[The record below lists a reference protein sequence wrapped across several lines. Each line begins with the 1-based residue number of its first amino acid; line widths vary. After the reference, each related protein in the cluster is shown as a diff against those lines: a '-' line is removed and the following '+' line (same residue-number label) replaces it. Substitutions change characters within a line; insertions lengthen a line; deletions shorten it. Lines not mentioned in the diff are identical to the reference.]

1 MSRAQ
6 TLVLALLVLHVLLGV
21 LALVIGR
28 GEHKSAALRWWGA
41 GLLIYALGL
50 VVTQAG
56 IVGARSVALTVGNG
70 LITAAPVLC
79 AIGVLMH
86 TRMRLHFGWISAG
99 VAATVLVLGWNNFS
113 YSPTPLI
120 NMTAPS
126 VMAVVMFLLAAF
138 VILRE
143 GPRES
148 SMANQ
153 FLAAIMVVAVATWVM
168 RVTAM
173 YTAMQGSED
182 LSRIDAIV
190 SFFAIAQMVTG
201 VGATL
206 ALFWIDVRLMQ
217 AELSRVA
224 HTDALTGLP
233 NRRAILQRFQ
243 EEVARASRRKEK
255 FAVAILD
262 LDHFKRVNDTR
273 GHAVGDEML
282 KAAAAAFTAAKRD
295 EDILARIGGE
305 EFLVV
310 LASCRSTEGA
320 AQAAERMREAL
331 SKVELRAGGEILT
344 MTASGGVALYPDEGA
359 DWDSLFTA
367 ADRRLYA
374 AKGAG
379 RNVVVASE

>member
-1 MSRAQ
+1 
-6 TLVLALLVLHVLLGV
+6 VFALLVLHVLLGA

-41 GLLIYALGL
+41 GLLVYALGL

-56 IVGARSVALTVGNG
+56 LIGARSVALTVGNG
-70 LITAAPVLC
+70 LITAAPVLS
-79 AIGVLMH
+79 AIGVLTH
-86 TRMRLHFGWISAG
+86 TRMRLHFGWIAAG
-99 VAATVLVLGWNNFS
+99 VAATVVVLGWNNFS
-113 YSPTPLI
+113 YAPTPLV
-120 NMTAPS
+120 NMAAPS

-153 FLAAIMVVAVATWVM
+153 FLSAIMVVAVAAWVM
-168 RVTAM
+168 RITAM

-201 VGATL
+201 VGSTL

-233 NRRAILQRFQ
+233 NRRAILQRFH
-243 EEVARASRRKEK
+243 EEVARAQRRKEK
-255 FAVAILD
+255 FAVALLD
-262 LDHFKRVNDTR
+262 LDHFKRVNDSR

-282 KAAAAAFTAAKRD
+282 KAAAAAFTSAKRD

-310 LASCRSTEGA
+310 LASCRSTDGA
-320 AQAAERMREAL
+320 AQAAERLREAL

>member
-1 MSRAQ
+1 VSRAQ
-6 TLVLALLVLHVLLGV
+6 TLVLALLVLHVLLGALS
-21 LALVIGR
+21 LAIGR
-28 GEHKSAALRWWGA
+28 GEHKSAALRWWGT
-41 GLLIYALGL
+41 GLLVYALGL

-56 IVGARSVALTVGNG
+56 LLGARSVALTVGNG

-79 AIGVLMH
+79 GIGVLAH
-86 TRMRLHFGWISAG
+86 TRLRLHFGWISAG
-99 VAATVLVLGWNNFS
+99 VAATVLLLGWNNFS
-113 YSPTPLI
+113 YAPTPLV
-120 NMTAPS
+120 NMVAPS

-148 SMANQ
+148 AVANQ
-153 FLAAIMVVAVATWVM
+153 FLAALMVVAVATWVM
-168 RVTAM
+168 RIAAM

-201 VGATL
+201 VGSTL
-206 ALFWIDVRLMQ
+206 ALFWIDVRIMQ
-217 AELSRVA
+217 SELSRVA
-224 HTDALTGLP
+224 HTDPLTGLP

-243 EEVARASRRKEK
+243 EEVARASRHKER
-255 FAVAILD
+255 FAIALLD

-295 EDILARIGGE
+295 EDVLARIGGE

-310 LASCRSTEGA
+310 LASCRTSEGA
-320 AQAAERMREAL
+320 VQAAERMREAL
-331 SKVELRAGGEILT
+331 SRVELRAGGEPLR

>member
-6 TLVLALLVLHVLLGV
+6 TLVLALLVLHVLLGALS
-21 LALVIGR
+21 LAIGR
-28 GEHKSAALRWWGA
+28 GEHKSAALRWWGT
-41 GLLIYALGL
+41 GLLVYALGL

-56 IVGARSVALTVGNG
+56 LLGARSVALTVGNG

-79 AIGVLMH
+79 GIGVLAH
-86 TRMRLHFGWISAG
+86 TRLRLHFGWISAG
-99 VAATVLVLGWNNFS
+99 VAATVLLLGWNNFS
-113 YSPTPLI
+113 YAPTPLV
-120 NMTAPS
+120 NMVAPS

-148 SMANQ
+148 AVANQ
-153 FLAAIMVVAVATWVM
+153 FLAALMVVAVATWVM
-168 RVTAM
+168 RIAAM

-201 VGATL
+201 VGSTL
-206 ALFWIDVRLMQ
+206 ALFWIDVRIMQ
-217 AELSRVA
+217 SELSRVA
-224 HTDALTGLP
+224 HTDPLTGLP

-243 EEVARASRRKEK
+243 EEVARASRHKER
-255 FAVAILD
+255 FAIALLD

-295 EDILARIGGE
+295 EDVLARIGGE

-310 LASCRSTEGA
+310 LASCRTSEGA
-320 AQAAERMREAL
+320 VQAAERMREAL
-331 SKVELRAGGEILT
+331 SRVELRAGGEPLR

>member
-1 MSRAQ
+1 VSRAQ

-41 GLLIYALGL
+41 GLLVYALGL

-56 IVGARSVALTVGNG
+56 LIGARSVALTVGNG
-70 LITAAPVLC
+70 LITAAPVLS
-79 AIGVLMH
+79 AIGVLTH
-86 TRMRLHFGWISAG
+86 TRMRLHFGWIAAG

-113 YSPTPLI
+113 YAPTPLV
-120 NMTAPS
+120 NMAAPS

-153 FLAAIMVVAVATWVM
+153 FLSAIMVVAVATWVM
-168 RVTAM
+168 RITAM

-201 VGATL
+201 VGSTL

-243 EEVARASRRKEK
+243 EEVARAQRRKEK
-255 FAVAILD
+255 FAVALLD

-282 KAAAAAFTAAKRD
+282 KAAAAAFTSAKRD
-295 EDILARIGGE
+295 EDVLARIGGE

-310 LASCRSTEGA
+310 LASCRSIDGA

>member
-1 MSRAQ
+1 VSRAQ
-6 TLVLALLVLHVLLGV
+6 TLVLALLVLHVLLGS
-21 LALVIGR
+21 LSLVIGR
-28 GEHKSAALRWWGA
+28 GEHKSAALRWWGG
-41 GLLIYALGL
+41 GLLLYALGL
-50 VVTQAG
+50 VVTLAAV
-56 IVGARSVALTVGNG
+56 VGARSVALTVGNG

-79 AIGVLMH
+79 AIGVLTH

-99 VAATVLVLGWNNFS
+99 VAATIVALGWNNFS
-113 YSPTPLI
+113 YTPNPLV
-120 NMTAPS
+120 NLAAPS
-126 VMAVVMFLLAAF
+126 IMAVVMFLLGAF
-138 VILRE
+138 VVLRE

-148 SMANQ
+148 AMANQ
-153 FLAAIMVVAVATWVM
+153 FLAAIMVLAVATWVM
-168 RVTAM
+168 RIAAM

-190 SFFAIAQMVTG
+190 SFFAIGQMVTG

-206 ALFWIDVRLMQ
+206 ALFWIDVRIMQ
-217 AELSRVA
+217 GELSRIA

-243 EEVARASRRKEK
+243 EEMARAARHKDK
-255 FAVAILD
+255 LAVALLD

-282 KAAAAAFTAAKRD
+282 KAAAGAFTAAKRD

-310 LASCRSTEGA
+310 LASCRTIEGA
-320 AQAAERMREAL
+320 VQAIERMREAL
-331 SKVELRAGGEILT
+331 SRVELRAGGEILRV
-344 MTASGGVALYPDEGA
+344 TASAGVALYPDEGA

-379 RNVVVASE
+379 RNLVVASE

>member
-6 TLVLALLVLHVLLGV
+6 TLVLALLVLHVLLGA

-28 GEHKSAALRWWGA
+28 GEHKSAALRWWGT
-41 GLLIYALGL
+41 GLLVYALGL

-56 IVGARSVALTVGNG
+56 LIGARSVALTVGNG
-70 LITAAPVLC
+70 LITAAPVLS
-79 AIGVLMH
+79 AIGVLVH

-113 YSPTPLI
+113 YAPTPLI
-120 NMTAPS
+120 NMAAPS

-168 RVTAM
+168 RITAM

-243 EEVARASRRKEK
+243 EEVARASRHKEK
-255 FAVAILD
+255 FAVALLD

-310 LASCRSTEGA
+310 LASCRSTQGA
-320 AQAAERMREAL
+320 VQAAERMREAL
-331 SKVELRAGGEILT
+331 SKVELRAGGEVLT

>member
-6 TLVLALLVLHVLLGV
+6 TLVLALLVLHVLLGA
-21 LALVIGR
+21 LSLVIGR
-28 GEHKSAALRWWGA
+28 GEHKSAALRWWGG
-41 GLLIYALGL
+41 GLLAYALGL
-50 VVTQAG
+50 MVTLVAG
-56 IVGARSVALTVGNG
+56 VGARSMALTVGNG

-79 AIGVLMH
+79 AVGVLSH
-86 TRMRLHFGWISAG
+86 TRMRLHFGWISTG
-99 VAATVLVLGWNNFS
+99 VAATVLALGWNNFS
-113 YSPTPLI
+113 Y
-120 NMTAPS
+120 APS
-126 VMAVVMFLLAAF
+126 AMVNIVAPSLMAVVMFLLAAF

-148 SMANQ
+148 AIANQ
-153 FLAAIMVVAVATWVM
+153 FLAAIMVLAVATWVM
-168 RVTAM
+168 RIAAM

-190 SFFAIAQMVTG
+190 SFFAIAQMVNG

-217 AELSRVA
+217 AELARVA

-233 NRRAILQRFQ
+233 NRRAVLGRFQ
-243 EEVARASRRKEK
+243 EEVARAARRKEK
-255 FAVAILD
+255 LAIALLD
-262 LDHFKRVNDTR
+262 LDHFKRVNDSR

-282 KAAAAAFTAAKRD
+282 KAAAAAFTSAKRD

-310 LASCRSTEGA
+310 LASCRSLEGA
-320 AQAAERMREAL
+320 VQAAERMREAL
-331 SKVELRAGGEILT
+331 SRVELRAGGEILR
-344 MTASGGVALYPDEGA
+344 MSASGGVALYPDEGA
-359 DWDSLFTA
+359 DWDSLFSA

-379 RNVVVASE
+379 RNLVVASE

>member
-1 MSRAQ
+1 VSRAQ
-6 TLVLALLVLHVLLGV
+6 TLVLALLVLHVLLGA

-41 GLLIYALGL
+41 GLLVYALGL

-56 IVGARSVALTVGNG
+56 LIGARSVALTVGNG
-70 LITAAPVLC
+70 LITAAPVLS
-79 AIGVLMH
+79 AIGVLTH
-86 TRMRLHFGWISAG
+86 TRMRLHFGWIAAG
-99 VAATVLVLGWNNFS
+99 VAATVVVLGWNNFS
-113 YSPTPLI
+113 YAPTPLV
-120 NMTAPS
+120 NMAAPS

-153 FLAAIMVVAVATWVM
+153 FLSAIMVVAVAAWVM
-168 RVTAM
+168 RITAM

-201 VGATL
+201 VGSTL

-233 NRRAILQRFQ
+233 NRRAILQRFH
-243 EEVARASRRKEK
+243 EEVARAQRRKEK
-255 FAVAILD
+255 FAVALLD
-262 LDHFKRVNDTR
+262 LDHFKRVNDSR

-282 KAAAAAFTAAKRD
+282 KAAAAAFTSAKRD

-310 LASCRSTEGA
+310 LASCRSTDGA
-320 AQAAERMREAL
+320 AQAAERLREAL

>member
-1 MSRAQ
+1 VSRAQ
-6 TLVLALLVLHVLLGV
+6 TLVLALLVLHILLGG

-28 GEHKSAALRWWGA
+28 GEHRSQALRWWGG
-41 GLLIYALGL
+41 GLLFYALGL
-50 VVTQAG
+50 VVTLMAG
-56 IVGARSVALTVGNG
+56 LGARSVALTVGNG
-70 LITAAPVLC
+70 LVTAAPVLC
-79 AIGVLMH
+79 AIGVLAH

-99 VAATVLVLGWNNFS
+99 VAATVAVLAWNNFGFAPS
-113 YSPTPLI
+113 AMVNLA
-120 NMTAPS
+120 APS

-138 VILRE
+138 VVLRE

-148 SMANQ
+148 AMANQ

-168 RVTAM
+168 RIAAM
-173 YTAMQGSED
+173 YTAMQGSND
-182 LSRIDAIV
+182 LERIDAIV

-224 HTDALTGLP
+224 HTDEVTGLP
-233 NRRAILQRFQ
+233 NRRAILARFQ
-243 EEVARASRRKEK
+243 EEVARAARRKEK
-255 FAVAILD
+255 LAIAILD
-262 LDHFKRVNDTR
+262 LDHFKRVNDTK

-282 KAAAAAFTAAKRD
+282 KAAAAAFTSAKRN
-295 EDILARIGGE
+295 EDVLARIGGE
-305 EFLVV
+305 EFLVL
-310 LASCRSTEGA
+310 LASCQSIEGA

-331 SKVELRAGGEILT
+331 AGVELRAGGEAVRIS
-344 MTASGGVALYPDEGA
+344 ASGGVALYPDEGA
-359 DWDSLFTA
+359 DWDALFST

-379 RNVVVASE
+379 RNVIVASE

>member
-56 IVGARSVALTVGNG
+56 IIGARSVALTVGNG
-70 LITAAPVLC
+70 LITAAPVLS

-168 RVTAM
+168 RITAM

-190 SFFAIAQMVTG
+190 SFFAIGQMVTG

-310 LASCRSTEGA
+310 LASCRSTDGA

>member
-6 TLVLALLVLHVLLGV
+6 TLVLALLVLHVLLGG

-28 GEHKSAALRWWGA
+28 GEHKSPALRWWGA

-50 VVTQAG
+50 VVTLAG
-56 IVGARSVALTVGNG
+56 MIGARSVAMTVGNG

-79 AIGVLMH
+79 AIGVLSH
-86 TRMRLHFGWISAG
+86 TRMKLHMGWISTG
-99 VAATVLVLGWNNFS
+99 VALTVAVLAWNNFA
-113 YSPTPLI
+113 YRVDAMV
-120 NMTAPS
+120 NVAAPS

-138 VILRE
+138 VIVRE

-148 SMANQ
+148 TVANQ
-153 FLAAIMVVAVATWVM
+153 FLAGIMVLAVATWVM
-168 RVTAM
+168 RIAAM
-173 YTAMQGSED
+173 YTVLQGGQDMSPV
-182 LSRIDAIV
+182 DAIV

-224 HTDALTGLP
+224 HTDSLTGLP
-233 NRRAILQRFQ
+233 NRRAILTRFND
-243 EEVARASRRKEK
+243 EVARAVRHKEK
-255 FAVAILD
+255 LAIALLD
-262 LDHFKRVNDTR
+262 LDYFKRVNDSK

-282 KAAAAAFTAAKRD
+282 KAAAAAFTSAKRN
-295 EDILARIGGE
+295 EDVLARIGGE

-310 LASCRSTEGA
+310 LASCQSLEGA
-320 AQAAERMREAL
+320 LHAADRMREAV
-331 SKVELRAGGEILT
+331 SGIEIRAGGEALRI
-344 MTASGGVALYPDEGA
+344 TASGGVALYPDEGA
-359 DWDSLFTA
+359 DWDTLFTA

-379 RNVVVASE
+379 RNVIIAGE

>member
-6 TLVLALLVLHVLLGV
+6 TLVLALLVLHVLLGG

-28 GEHKSAALRWWGA
+28 GEHRSQALRWWGA
-41 GLLIYALGL
+41 GLLLYALGL
-50 VVTQAG
+50 VVTLMAG
-56 IVGARSVALTVGNG
+56 LGARSIALTVGNG

-79 AIGVLMH
+79 AIGVLAH

-99 VAATVLVLGWNNFS
+99 VAATVAVLAWNNLG
-113 YSPTPLI
+113 YAPGAMVNL
-120 NMTAPS
+120 TAPS

-138 VILRE
+138 VVLRE

-148 SMANQ
+148 APANQ

-168 RVTAM
+168 RIAAM
-173 YTAMQGSED
+173 YSAMQGTND
-182 LSRIDAIV
+182 LERIDAIV

-224 HTDALTGLP
+224 HTDEVTGLP
-233 NRRAILQRFQ
+233 NRRAILARFQ
-243 EEVARASRRKEK
+243 EEVARAARRKEK
-255 FAVAILD
+255 LAIALLD
-262 LDHFKRVNDTR
+262 LDHFKRVNDSK

-282 KAAAAAFTAAKRD
+282 KAAAAAFTSAKRN
-295 EDILARIGGE
+295 EDVLARIGGE

-310 LASCRSTEGA
+310 LASCQSIEGA
-320 AQAAERMREAL
+320 AQAAERMREAVAG
-331 SKVELRAGGEILT
+331 VELRAGGEAVRIS
-344 MTASGGVALYPDEGA
+344 ASGGVALYPDEGA
-359 DWDSLFTA
+359 DWDALFST

-379 RNVVVASE
+379 RNLIVASE

>member
-1 MSRAQ
+1 VSRAQ

-41 GLLIYALGL
+41 GLLVYALGL

-56 IVGARSVALTVGNG
+56 LIGARSVALTVGNG
-70 LITAAPVLC
+70 LITAAPVLS
-79 AIGVLMH
+79 AIGVLTH
-86 TRMRLHFGWISAG
+86 TRMRLHFGWIAAG

-113 YSPTPLI
+113 YAPTPLV
-120 NMTAPS
+120 NMAAPS

-153 FLAAIMVVAVATWVM
+153 FLSAIMVVAVATWVM
-168 RVTAM
+168 RITAM

-201 VGATL
+201 VGSTL

-224 HTDALTGLP
+224 HTDARTGLP
-233 NRRAILQRFQ
+233 NRRAILQRIQ
-243 EEVARASRRKEK
+243 EEVARAQRRKEK
-255 FAVAILD
+255 FAEALLD
-262 LDHFKRVNDTR
+262 LDHYKRVNDTR
-273 GHAVGDEML
+273 GQAVGDEML
-282 KAAAAAFTAAKRD
+282 KAAAAAFTSAKRD
-295 EDILARIGGE
+295 EDVLARIGGE

-310 LASCRSTEGA
+310 LASCRSIDGA

>member
-1 MSRAQ
+1 VSRAQ
-6 TLVLALLVLHVLLGV
+6 TLVLALLVLHVLLGG

-28 GEHKSAALRWWGA
+28 GEHRSQALRWWGA
-41 GLLIYALGL
+41 GLLLYALGL
-50 VVTQAG
+50 VVTLMAG
-56 IVGARSVALTVGNG
+56 LGARSIALTVGNG

-79 AIGVLMH
+79 AIGVLAH

-99 VAATVLVLGWNNFS
+99 VAATVAVLAWNNLG
-113 YSPTPLI
+113 YAPGAMVNL
-120 NMTAPS
+120 TAPS

-138 VILRE
+138 VVLRE

-148 SMANQ
+148 APANQ

-168 RVTAM
+168 RIAAM
-173 YTAMQGSED
+173 YSAMQGTND
-182 LSRIDAIV
+182 LERIDAIV

-224 HTDALTGLP
+224 HTDEVTGLP
-233 NRRAILQRFQ
+233 NRRAILARFQ
-243 EEVARASRRKEK
+243 EEVARAARRKEK
-255 FAVAILD
+255 LAIALLD
-262 LDHFKRVNDTR
+262 LDHFKRVNDSK

-282 KAAAAAFTAAKRD
+282 KAAAAAFTSAKRN
-295 EDILARIGGE
+295 EDVLARIGGE

-310 LASCRSTEGA
+310 LASCQSIEGA
-320 AQAAERMREAL
+320 AQAAERMREAVAG
-331 SKVELRAGGEILT
+331 VELRAGGEAVRIS
-344 MTASGGVALYPDEGA
+344 ASGGVALYPDEGA
-359 DWDSLFTA
+359 DWDALFST

-379 RNVVVASE
+379 RNLIVASE

>member
-41 GLLIYALGL
+41 GLLVYALGL

-56 IVGARSVALTVGNG
+56 LVGARSVALTVGNG
-70 LITAAPVLC
+70 LVTAAPVLC
-79 AIGVLMH
+79 AIGVLTH

-99 VAATVLVLGWNNFS
+99 VAATVLALGWNNFS
-113 YSPTPLI
+113 YAPTPLV
-120 NMTAPS
+120 NMAAPS
-126 VMAVVMFLLAAF
+126 IMAVVMFLLAAF

-148 SMANQ
+148 SVANQ
-153 FLAAIMVVAVATWVM
+153 FLAATMVVAVATWVM
-168 RVTAM
+168 RITAM

-310 LASCRSTEGA
+310 LASCRSADGA

>member
-6 TLVLALLVLHVLLGV
+6 TLVLALLVLHVLLGALS
-21 LALVIGR
+21 LAIGR

-41 GLLIYALGL
+41 GLLVYALGL
-50 VVTQAG
+50 AVTQAG
-56 IVGARSVALTVGNG
+56 FLGARSVALTVGNG

-79 AIGVLMH
+79 GIGVLTH
-86 TRMRLHFGWISAG
+86 TRLRLHFGWISAG
-99 VAATVLVLGWNNFS
+99 VAATVLLLGWNNFS
-113 YSPTPLI
+113 YAPTPLV
-120 NMTAPS
+120 NMAAPS
-126 VMAVVMFLLAAF
+126 VMAVVMFLLGAF

-148 SMANQ
+148 AVANQ

-168 RVTAM
+168 RIAAM

-201 VGATL
+201 VGSTL

-233 NRRAILQRFQ
+233 NRRAVLQRFQ
-243 EEVARASRRKEK
+243 EEVARATRHKER
-255 FAVAILD
+255 FAIALLD

-295 EDILARIGGE
+295 EDVLARIGGE

-310 LASCRSTEGA
+310 LASCRTSEGA
-320 AQAAERMREAL
+320 VQAAERMREAL
-331 SKVELRAGGEILT
+331 SRVELRAGGEALR